1 MPEKLHL
8 SHRSRF
14 VILGGTPDELIT
26 LGEMKMRY
34 VRKVLSLSNGN
45 KSLAARILGIDR
57 RTISHRVV
65 EAETAVDATEE

>member
-1 MPEKLHL
+1 MIFP
-8 SHRSRF
+8 RSCTSR
-14 VILGGTPDELIT
+14 IARASSIPGGTPDELIT

-65 EAETAVDATEE
+65 ESTQDVHDE